1 MPPSIWTAR
10 GGGRMRGQ
18 VEQPPQP
25 ETLQEDE
32 ELRAG
37 MSRLL
42 RKGFPTAGRWLAVAA
57 VLLSSL
63 VVLGARAD
71 AVETKTIICLGD
83 SLTAGYGLTEDQAYP
98 ALIEGL
104 AAHDHL
110 SWRVINA
117 GVSGDTTTGGLHRL
131 AWILRAKPDLVL
143 IALGGND
150 GLRGLPLDMTRDNL
164 VRLVEQVQASGA
176 RVCVAGMLLPRNFGE
191 DYRSQFAGIFPAVV
205 KATHCPLMPFLL
217 AGVGGNPSLNQADG
231 IHPNVVGQQ
240 IVARNVYRFLLSQL
254 EPAFATSVA
263 STPAYAPAR

>member
-1 MPPSIWTAR
+1 MPGS
-10 GGGRMRGQ
+10 

-37 MSRLL
+37 MSSLL
-42 RKGFPTAGRWLAVAA
+42 CTGSHVARRW
-57 VLLSSL
+57 L
-63 VVLGARAD
+63 VVLAILASSLAVRAV
-71 AVETKTIICLGD
+71 AEETKTIICLGD

-98 ALIEGL
+98 ALIESL

-110 SWRVINA
+110 AWKVINA

-217 AGVGGNPSLNQADG
+217 VGVGGNPSLNQSDG

-254 EPAFATSVA
+254 EPAFATSMA
-263 STPAYAPAR
+263 TTPVYAPAR